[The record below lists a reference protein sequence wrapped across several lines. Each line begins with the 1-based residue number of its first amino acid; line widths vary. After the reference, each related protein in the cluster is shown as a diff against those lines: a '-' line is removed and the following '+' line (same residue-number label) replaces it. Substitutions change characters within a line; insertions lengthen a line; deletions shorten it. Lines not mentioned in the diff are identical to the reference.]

1 MLVRLDPNHGAP
13 LYTQIA
19 GQLRRSIAERRVVAG
34 ERLPAARELAEAL
47 EVNMHTV
54 LRAYDE
60 LRGEGLIEMRRGRG
74 VVVLESGQ
82 GRAKLIELARNFVT
96 EGLRQGLT
104 LRDLKKLV
112 EESDAGAITT

>member
-1 MLVRLDPNHGAP
+1 MLVRIDPNHGAP

-19 GQLRRSIAERRVVAG
+19 SQLRRAIGEGKIEAG

-60 LRGEGLIEMRRGRG
+60 LRQDGVLEVRRGRG
-74 VVVLESGQ
+74 VVVLGSGQ
-82 GRAKLIELARNFVT
+82 GRAKLAELARKFLA
-96 EGLRQGLT
+96 EGLRQGLK
-104 LRDLKKLV
+104 LRDLKRIL
-112 EESDAGAITT
+112 EESDATGTT

>member
-1 MLVRLDPNHGAP
+1 MLVRIDPNDGAA
-13 LYTQIA
+13 LFAQIA
-19 GQLRRSIAERRVVAG
+19 GQLRRAIAEGKVRVG

-60 LRGEGLIEMRRGRG
+60 LRQDGVVEVRRGRG
-74 VVVLESGQ
+74 VVVLGSGRGQ
-82 GRAKLIELARNFVT
+82 AKLSELARQFLA

-104 LRDLKKLV
+104 LRDLKRML
-112 EESDAGAITT
+112 EESNATSAT